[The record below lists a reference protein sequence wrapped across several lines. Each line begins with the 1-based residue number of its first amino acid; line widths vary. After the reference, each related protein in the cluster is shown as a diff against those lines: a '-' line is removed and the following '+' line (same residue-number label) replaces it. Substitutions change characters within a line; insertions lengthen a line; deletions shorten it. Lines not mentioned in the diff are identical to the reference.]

1 MAAENKEFTG
11 DWTVTEATEVAQLK
25 VNTGNAKITMTED
38 GAITAAS
45 FWRYSSWSKN
55 SLTIQGGSLTITGE
69 AKTDAHYQ
77 QSINLVNT
85 NLSLGQGLKI
95 MTWSDSSSI
104 VNINGSEVSL
114 GGTIRA
120 SVGTAQLNFVTADST
135 FDVSRLTAAA
145 YGSPVAPSAGTNGF
159 CSSNIGYTLA
169 DSTVSTTIA
178 KDVTVTVKNG
188 TETIGELTSADNGQG
203 LYFKTDTT
211 TNTTYY
217 IGNENVTWAEASEA
231 TALWVADNLTV
242 TGDSSVPTTVTE
254 FDIGEGSLLTIDSL
268 SGTKTVNGEGKL
280 SVTSMSGDV
289 TINGTG
295 NLEVGT
301 LSDTTTISGSA
312 HIDIT
317 GDIGLSGKSLTLK
330 NSAAGSMVTLYGT
343 NTLRMIDMKTNDTTA
358 HLTLAA
364 GSSTTLGYPTE
375 TGIGLWMAANS
386 TLDILKKDDGVSKE
400 GGKLTF
406 STNTTSATI
415 SATDQDASI
424 SSTGAAYTFDSGN
437 FTLTNAEFR
446 ANATSAAITLKN
458 KLLNAVVVND
468 STNDLTIENAVN
480 TLRGVDASGGNI
492 KFAANAEVT
501 GSIKIA
507 DGKSVIV
514 NSGAVLTHDGFTYD
528 GSTIKTAYSARD
540 LSLAN
545 NAVITGGTLTQ
556 TANISE
562 TVPYKAIQSSLT
574 DVKLVNTTGL
584 ELHLESD
591 ASLSAVDIGGKLQ
604 VGANTTVSGNT
615 TVTGTVEVLA
625 DKSLQ
630 MRGAANITGTADVEG
645 TLSAGANSTISTLTG
660 SGTLKASGG
669 STVSATNSSG
679 FSGTLDASG
688 TGTSLNATG
697 GLGSS
702 MKAVKASDG
711 ASILLQGSGTNSTIS
726 VEEVVLAGA
735 GTITACNEVLQPIQI
750 EAAKVQIGAGGGS
763 LTGNLSIDG
772 GGTLTLDASAGATS
786 EQGGTKGLATT
797 GSLTLG
803 SGLTLDLLN
812 LGVLKE
818 GQSLTLFSGVTS
830 LTFTQPNESGV
841 GTATTATDTI
851 ATGVI
856 DASTVFSGLGE
867 DDFWLTYTG
876 SADGGVV
883 SLVAQRNV
891 PEPTTATL
899 SLLALIGLAARRRRR
914 KA

>member
-1 MAAENKEFTG
+1 MRLHLPKGLLAALLGAVCTTAVMAAENKEFTG

-25 VNTGNAKITMTED
+25 VNTGNAKITMTGD

-45 FWRYSSWSKN
+45 FLRFSSWSTD
-55 SLTIQGGSLTITGE
+55 SLTIQGGSLNITGE
-69 AKTDAHYQ
+69 AKTDANYQ
-77 QSINLVNT
+77 QTLDLINT
-85 NLSLGQGLKI
+85 KISLGQGLNF
-95 MTWSDSSSI
+95 MTWGSANPSA
-104 VNINGSEVSL
+104 VNVNGSEVSL

-120 SVGTAQLNFVTADST
+120 TVGSAQLNFVTANST
-135 FDVSRLTAAA
+135 IDVSGLTAAA
-145 YGSPVAPSAGTNGF
+145 YGSLVTPTAGTNGF
-159 CSSNIGYTLA
+159 CSSNFRYTLA

-178 KDVTVTVKNG
+178 EGVTVTVKNG
-188 TETIGELTSADNGQG
+188 TETIGTLTSADNGQG
-203 LYFKTDTT
+203 LYFIKTG

-217 IGNENVTWAEASEA
+217 IGNENVTWTDATGA
-231 TALWVADNLTV
+231 TALWVAENLTV
-242 TGDSSVPTTVTE
+242 EGGSSVPSTVTE
-254 FDIGEGSLLTIDSL
+254 FDVSAGSTLSMASL

-280 SVTSMSGDV
+280 SV
-289 TINGTG
+289 
-295 NLEVGT
+295 GT
-301 LSDTTTISGSA
+301 LSDTTAISGSG

-317 GDIGLSGKSLTLK
+317 GDISLSGKSLTLK
-330 NSAAGSMVTLYGT
+330 NSAEGSMVTLYGT
-343 NTLRMIDMKTNDTTA
+343 NTLRMIDMKTDNITA

-364 GSSTTLGYPTE
+364 GSSTTLDYPTG

-415 SATDQDASI
+415 SATDQDSSI

-492 KFAANAEVT
+492 KFAANAEIT

-528 GSTIKTAYSARD
+528 GSTIKTADSARD
-540 LSLAN
+540 LSLVN

-562 TVPYKAIQSSLT
+562 TVTYKVIQSSLT

-679 FSGTLDASG
+679 FSGTLEASG
-688 TGTSLNATG
+688 TDTALNATG

-702 MKAVKASDG
+702 LKAAKAIDG
-711 ASILLQGSGTNSTIS
+711 AAILLQGNQDTSTIR
-726 VEEVVLAGA
+726 VEEVVIAGA
-735 GTITACNEVLQPIQI
+735 ASITAFNEILHPI
-750 EAAKVQIGAGGGS
+750 EVKAEKVQIGAGGGS
-763 LTGNLSIDG
+763 LVGNLSISN
-772 GGTLTLDASAGATS
+772 GGTLTLDASAGTEGA
-786 EQGGTKGLATT
+786 GLATT
-797 GSLTLG
+797 GSITLG
-803 SGLTLDLLN
+803 S
-812 LGVLKE
+812 
-818 GQSLTLFSGVTS
+818 SLT
-830 LTFTQPNESGV
+830 
-841 GTATTATDTI
+841 
-851 ATGVI
+851 
-856 DASTVFSGLGE
+856 
-867 DDFWLTYTG
+867 
-876 SADGGVV
+876 
-883 SLVAQRNV
+883 
-891 PEPTTATL
+891 
-899 SLLALIGLAARRRRR
+899 
-914 KA
+914 